1 MRLIGVIRTFVLVC
15 CAYKITL
22 SMVLIALP
30 NATYK
35 ATAQKGCVF
44 CDIIAGKEPSTVIYE
59 TEDIVVI
66 KKRRHSTYVDCLI
79 IPKKHIENLFAWNE
93 NDPYDA
99 CIMNHIMK
107 V

>member
-1 MRLIGVIRTFVLVC
+1 
-15 CAYKITL
+15 
-22 SMVLIALP
+22 MVLIALP